1 MCDGEG
7 GLQVS
12 FHDRKAVRKTRV
24 EKRNNDIVSRL
35 NRTKREENPD
45 LAARR
50 DAHDQVQPPAAV
62 PACLQ
67 GVVDTLQQ
75 AGCRWSIWTRQ

>member
-1 MCDGEG
+1 MSC

-24 EKRNNDIVSRL
+24 EKRNNDIVNRL

-50 DAHDQVQPPAAV
+50 DAHDQVQRASPLCPV
-62 PACLQ
+62 R
-67 GVVDTLQQ
+67 TE
-75 AGCRWSIWTRQ
+75 CRMPG

>member
-1 MCDGEG
+1 MRWRGMSC

-24 EKRNNDIVSRL
+24 EKRNNDIVNRL

-50 DAHDQVQPPAAV
+50 DAHDQVQRASPLCPV
-62 PACLQ
+62 R
-67 GVVDTLQQ
+67 TE
-75 AGCRWSIWTRQ
+75 CRMPG